1 MAMVSTSRQTIAI
14 LNAAFTQE
22 IIVPGTLPNTLFR
35 KSPMVFA
42 PVLRIHG
49 PVICVMTTIIITH
62 AIPNHAAITPIDAA
76 FWQVPQ
82 LCAEPSSVRASV
94 IPTREAG
101 RPPPANAKLP
111 LSAPPLFL
119 FLYAIKAPIPT
130 MDTTS

>member
-1 MAMVSTSRQTIAI
+1 
-14 LNAAFTQE
+14 
-22 IIVPGTLPNTLFR
+22 
-35 KSPMVFA
+35 
-42 PVLRIHG
+42 
-49 PVICVMTTIIITH
+49 MTTIIITH